1 MDKVAFINAETLK
14 KKAPEFRIGD
24 LIKVSI
30 KIVEGDRVRLQPFE
44 GLVIGRRGS
53 GIHQSFTVR
62 RISYGEG
69 VEKVFPL
76 YSPMIDRIEVI
87 KPGAVRRAKLH
98 YLRHRVGKQTRE
110 TIT

>member
-1 MDKVAFINAETLK
+1 MDKIALLHHETLK
-14 KKAPEFRIGD
+14 KSVPPFRIGD
-24 LIKVSI
+24 LVKVSI

-44 GLVIGRRGS
+44 GLVIGRRGG
-53 GIHQSFTVR
+53 GINQSFTVR

-76 YSPMIDRIEVI
+76 YSPMIERIEVI
-87 KPGAVRRAKLH
+87 KPGSVRRAKLY